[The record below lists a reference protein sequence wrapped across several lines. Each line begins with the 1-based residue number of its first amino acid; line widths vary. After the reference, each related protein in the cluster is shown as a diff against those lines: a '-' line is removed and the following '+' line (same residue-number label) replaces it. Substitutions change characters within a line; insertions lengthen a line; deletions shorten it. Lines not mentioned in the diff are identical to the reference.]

1 MMPPGSSPRRS
12 RLPHCGPLR
21 GDSEEIADQLPRDP
35 AVPGKPR
42 SRSLELA
49 DQVLPRRHGTLM
61 LRWMLVRVIVGVLR
75 PRTESTD
82 PLGTWR
88 GPTGQRERERPPA
101 QALEVAL
108 SLLERLAYLE

>member
-1 MMPPGSSPRRS
+1 
-12 RLPHCGPLR
+12 
-21 GDSEEIADQLPRDP
+21 
-35 AVPGKPR
+35 
-42 SRSLELA
+42 
-49 DQVLPRRHGTLM
+49 
-61 LRWMLVRVIVGVLR
+61 MLVRVIVGVLR